1 MGGMMEQ
8 LDKNYDL
15 VNQRVL
21 LLQRIEKKKK
31 VLKLKQ

>member
-1 MGGMMEQ
+1 MEQ

-31 VLKLKQ
+31 VLKLKQELK